1 MDPQLPRQ
9 HDDVRRGGGRTL
21 MALSPEEPKVTLQV
35 EMTPED
41 YVAIKKN
48 SDWEGQS
55 VAKYL
60 VDNAMGRTRRG
71 C

>member
-1 MDPQLPRQ
+1 
-9 HDDVRRGGGRTL
+9 

-41 YVAIKKN
+41 YVAIKRN
-48 SDWEGQS
+48 ADWDGKT
-55 VAKYL
+55 VAQYL
-60 VDNAMGRTRRG
+60 VDHAMGRTRRG